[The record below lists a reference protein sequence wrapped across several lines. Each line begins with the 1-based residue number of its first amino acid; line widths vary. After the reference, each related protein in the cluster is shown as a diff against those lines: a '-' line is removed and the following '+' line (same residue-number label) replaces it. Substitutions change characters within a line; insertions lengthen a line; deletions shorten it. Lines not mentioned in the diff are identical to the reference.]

1 MDGIEA
7 IGGGEAYEELGE
19 LYDAWCAE
27 VVEDVPFYLDLARAL
42 ARELGRDAIDVVE
55 LGGGSGRIAVPL
67 AQAGHRVTAI
77 DASAA
82 QLARFEQRAEAA
94 GVAGRTCLVHGDMR
108 RIAQL
113 VPEASADLV
122 LVPFRG
128 MLHVT
133 PERDALLADIAT
145 RLRPGG
151 ALAFDVFHPTAE
163 QVGTTHGRWLH
174 RREELTRSGRWRFQ
188 ERARYLPEQAAEPGG
203 LKLEVDVRCR
213 WRPSRRGRRMDFL
226 PFADPATGEPH
237 ERQALLELQLVPAER
252 WAESIQR
259 AGFTI
264 DAAYGWFDARPLDGE
279 DDDSIWVARTDPRT
293 DHPSSASRTTS

>member
-1 MDGIEA
+1 MRAFDPMDGIEA

-27 VVEDVPFYLDLARAL
+27 VLEDVPLYIGLADAL
-42 ARELGRDAIDVVE
+42 AAELGRDSIDIVE
-55 LGGGSGRIAVPL
+55 LGGGSGRIGVPL

-94 GVAGRTCLVHGDMR
+94 GVSGRTCLQRGDMR
-108 RIAQL
+108 DLAQL
-113 VPEASADLV
+113 VPEADSVDLV

-133 PERDALLADIAT
+133 PDRDALLADIFS

-163 QVGTTHGRWLH
+163 QVGMTHGRWLH
-174 RREELTRSGRWRFQ
+174 RREELTRGGRWRFQ

-213 WRPSRRGRRMDFL
+213 WRASRLGRKLDFL
-226 PFADPATGEPH
+226 PFSDPAEGEPH
-237 ERQALLELQLVPAER
+237 VRETRLELQLVPTER
-252 WAESIQR
+252 WAESLQR

-264 DAAYGWFDARPLDGE
+264 DAAYGWFDARPLDAE
-279 DDDSIWVARTDPRT
+279 DDDSIWVARRP
-293 DHPSSASRTTS
+293 